1 MSRATK
7 ICLIIGAVLVILGLV
22 IFTMVM
28 NLNHW
33 DFTKLSTVKYVTNT
47 YSFNESFTDIS
58 IETDAAEIVFALSE
72 DDSCKVICQDQE
84 DLLHKVS
91 VQDGTLEIYEED
103 NRQWYDH
110 FGVSF
115 GSSKLTVYLP
125 QSVYGTLSVNA
136 DTGKVTL
143 PRDFTFES
151 MELDLTT
158 GQVDTSASV
167 SGIATLNASTG
178 DISVDGITAGT
189 LSISVTTGKV
199 TVSDVTCQR
208 DVSIG
213 VTTGKASVTDLTC
226 ANLASHG
233 STGDLTLSN
242 VVASGSFDLERST
255 GDIRFERCDA
265 AEITAEADTGSI
277 TGSLCSSK
285 IFRAQ
290 SDTGRVDVPQS
301 TTGGK
306 CVLTTDTGSIKITV
320 EE

>member
-1 MSRATK
+1 MSRATI
-7 ICLIIGAVLVILGLV
+7 ICLIIGAVLVIVGLI

-28 NLNHW
+28 VLNHW
-33 DFTKLSTVKYVTNT
+33 DFTKLSTVNYVTNT
-47 YSFNESFTDIS
+47 HSFNESFTDIS
-58 IETDAAEIVFALSE
+58 IETDTAQIVFALSG
-72 DDSCKVICQDQE
+72 DDSCQVICHEQE

-91 VQDGTLEIYEED
+91 VQDGTLKIYEADER
-103 NRQWYDH
+103 NWYVH

-115 GSSKLTVYLP
+115 DSTKLTVYLP
-125 QSVYGTLSVNA
+125 QSIYGTLTVNA
-136 DTGKVTL
+136 GTGKVTL
-143 PRDFTFES
+143 PQDFTFED
-151 MELDLTT
+151 MVLNLTT
-158 GQVDTSASV
+158 GDVDTSASV
-167 SGIATLNASTG
+167 SGIATVKATTG
-178 DISVDGITAGT
+178 DISIDGITAGT
-189 LSISVTTGKV
+189 LSVSVTTGRV

-233 STGDLTLSN
+233 DTGDLTLSN

-255 GDIRFERCDA
+255 GSIRFKKCDA
-265 AEITAEADTGSI
+265 GQITAKSDTGSI

-285 IFRAQ
+285 SFMAQ
-290 SDTGRVDVPQS
+290 SDTGRVNVPQS

-306 CVLTTDTGSIKITV
+306 CVLTTDTGNIKITV